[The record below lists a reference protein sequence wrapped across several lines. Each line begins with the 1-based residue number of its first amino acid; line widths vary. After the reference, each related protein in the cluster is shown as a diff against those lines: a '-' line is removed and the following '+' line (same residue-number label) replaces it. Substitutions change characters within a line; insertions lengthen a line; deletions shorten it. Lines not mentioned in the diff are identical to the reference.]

1 MADATLKGAL
11 ADSLEALEREVPA
24 AYRAMCRAFASS
36 ELLLHI
42 DGASIA
48 LAFTVEAHQLP
59 DSSRHPCIEI
69 RASEATLLAILDG
82 ELQLLTALLSE
93 RLVVL
98 ASLEDLLRCEEGFL
112 NYLRGAVRS
121 PSFPRILE
129 RRRAAIATLATLNR
143 GTR

>member
-11 ADSLEALEREVPA
+11 ADSLEALQVEVPA

-42 DGASIA
+42 DGAGIA
-48 LAFTVEAHQLP
+48 LAFSEEGHQFP
-59 DSSRHPCIEI
+59 ASSRHACIEI
-69 RASEATLLAILDG
+69 RTSEATLLAILDG
-82 ELQLLTALLSE
+82 ELQLLNALLSE
-93 RLVVL
+93 DLLVL
-98 ASLEDLLRCEEGFL
+98 ASVEDLLRCEEGFL

-129 RRRAAIATLATLNR
+129 RRRAGIDR
-143 GTR
+143 GTK